1 MIGLRD
7 ADNVYMSRVLGVNNA
22 NIFIWGLDI
31 LIWTGLRDKD
41 AEYFNKSG
49 YKIQNIF
56 IWSFVKNKRA
66 CLRCKG
72 LKYRVF
78 H

>member
-1 MIGLRD
+1 MIGLRG

-22 NIFIWGLDI
+22 NVFIWGLDI

-49 YKIQNIF
+49 YKIQNAQIF
-56 IWSFVKNKRA
+56 LYGHS
-66 CLRCKG
+66 
-72 LKYRVF
+72 
-78 H
+78 